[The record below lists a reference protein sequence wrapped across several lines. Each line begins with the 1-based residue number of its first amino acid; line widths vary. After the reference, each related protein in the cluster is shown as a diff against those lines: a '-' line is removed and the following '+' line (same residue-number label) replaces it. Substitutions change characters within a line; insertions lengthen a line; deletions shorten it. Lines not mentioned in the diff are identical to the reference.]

1 MRTEWRLYQASE
13 WETGKRA
20 YYPLLDPVADR
31 HIDSWTITKL
41 RSDSRKVFVN
51 FGPLRTAVY
60 ERARYSVGHAWL
72 PIFQGEDSDW
82 GKLASK
88 WLTKIWYQTGNLAG
102 PLFNWWE
109 SLKIES
115 RYLDVFGEIF
125 IYKVIDAEGF
135 PRFQHIP
142 PYRIDNPTMSDSI
155 DSEGRLMTGPY
166 KGLKCIYGV
175 IQNEIGTAVAYN
187 VRGKDAE
194 SDRIISADEM
204 IHLGQWEFVDQ
215 TRPIS
220 NYAHGILDIRDSMA
234 VQTNEK
240 RALEIASAIAVL
252 ESNPIGG
259 IDINDPTNFIRLTA
273 NVVGSA
279 AEGVGVTDPPGYQT
293 DPNPLRAY
301 KYSDNGEYKYF
312 KAGTG
317 SDVKAFQFQ
326 RPSGEVVNFMDRLG
340 RNCINFIWPYD
351 LINGP
356 NPGNAAASRSL
367 WVRANN
373 LTRERQIKLY
383 PSAKQ
388 RILFAISRAIELG
401 ILPEN
406 EEWME
411 WEFSFPKKPSIDAG
425 RDAQQDR
432 EDLKACVRTW
442 TDIHGELGTD
452 TETQAFRKAMDLV
465 AMLRA
470 KRMAEQI
477 YLEETGE
484 TISLPD
490 SYMFQFTPNANAA
503 AESQVNGENGQ
514 SANNG
519 AAANNG
525 RPANDAEPEETE
537 SEGTAPSD
545 EEEAAAENDDDDGA
559 GQEEIEKTGGDE
571 DKQRD
576 LMGAQT

>member
-13 WETGKRA
+13 WETGKRS

-31 HIDSWTITKL
+31 HIDSWTITKI
-41 RSDSRKVFVN
+41 RSDARKVFVN
-51 FGPLRTAVY
+51 FGPLKTAVY
-60 ERARYSVGHAWL
+60 ERARYSIGHAWFPL
-72 PIFQGEDSDW
+72 FQGQDTDW
-82 GKLASK
+82 GKLACD
-88 WLTKIWYQTGNLAG
+88 WLSKIWFQTGNLAG
-102 PLFNWWE
+102 PTWNWWK

-125 IYKVIDAEGF
+125 VYKVIDGDGF

-142 PYRIDNPTMSDSI
+142 PYRIDIPRASGSI
-155 DSEGRLMTGPY
+155 DSTGKLTSGPY
-166 KGLKCIYGV
+166 AGLKCIYGV
-175 IQNEIGTAVAYN
+175 VQNEIGAAVAYN
-187 VRGKDAE
+187 VRGNDSEKDQIIPAE
-194 SDRIISADEM
+194 QM
-204 IHLGQWEFVDQ
+204 IHVGQWEFVDQ

-220 NYAHGILDIRDSMA
+220 NFAHGILDIRDSMA

-240 RALEIASAIAVL
+240 RALEIASAIAVF

-259 IDINDPTNFIRLTA
+259 VDINDPTNFIRLTA

-279 AEGVGVTDPPGYQT
+279 AEGVGVVDPPGYQT

-301 KYSDNGEYKYF
+301 KFSDNGEYKYF

-317 SDVKAFQFQ
+317 SEVKAFQFE
-326 RPSGEVVNFMDRLG
+326 RPSGETTAFLDRLG

-351 LINGP
+351 LIMQP
-356 NPGNAAASRSL
+356 ASGNAAASRSL

-373 LTRERQIKLY
+373 LTRERQIELY
-383 PSAKQ
+383 PSAKE
-388 RILFAISRAIELG
+388 RILFAIARAIELG

-406 EEWME
+406 EDWME

-425 RDAQQDR
+425 RDALQDR

-465 AMLRA
+465 AMLKA

-477 YLEETGE
+477 YQEETGE
-484 TISLPD
+484 AINLPD
-490 SYMFQFTPNANAA
+490 SYMFQFTPNASAGSSQGGADDNGQPANGDGQPTDDTKPTDPEKTE
-503 AESQVNGENGQ
+503 AEGTEDTEGTSSGENG
-514 SANNG
+514 
-519 AAANNG
+519 
-525 RPANDAEPEETE
+525 
-537 SEGTAPSD
+537 
-545 EEEAAAENDDDDGA
+545 EAGS
-559 GQEEIEKTGGDE
+559 EEIEKTGAED

-576 LMGAQT
+576 LMGAET